1 MKDFKDTA
9 QREPSSSRWMRLRV
23 ALVGVAFVAALGG
36 ALSRAVYLQIFDS
49 QRMLSMAQDQ
59 YLREVEIPARRG
71 DIFDRRGTPLAQS
84 VEVDSIWID
93 PSEQE
98 DLPRTSKLLAKA
110 LSLDGN
116 ELLRRMGKARRFAWI
131 KRKVRPDEVAK
142 VKALNLRGIGFTRE
156 PRRFYPQK
164 ELAAHVLGMVGTD
177 GHGLDGLELA
187 FEDELSGEK
196 SQQAG
201 YRDARGRKLLV
212 DGLVDPLGQ
221 QGAAITLTIDRHLQ
235 YLAEKALGQAVT
247 DSKAH
252 AGKVVVLD
260 PATGE
265 ILALANHPRFNPNAP
280 TANGRDFLRNRA
292 ALDAFEPGST
302 TKPMVVAAAL
312 ESGAIKATDIFFCEN
327 GSFDIGRNTI
337 HDTKPHGW
345 LGPGKIL
352 QVSSNI
358 GMTKIATELGRER
371 LVDYHQRFGFG
382 EKVGLALPGEGRGSV
397 PFPRADVSLA
407 TQSFG
412 QGLSMT
418 AVQLAAAY
426 GALAN
431 DGVLMRPFLVSKVV
445 DPDAVVLLE
454 NKPTEV
460 RRVVSARTARQV
472 VSMLEGVATPEGTAP
487 RARLDGYPVAG
498 KTGTAQK
505 ADPVARGYSDKRI
518 ASFAGIV
525 PADDPRLVI
534 LVVIDEPKTDV
545 YGGLVAAPAFREI
558 AEGAMTYLGVPPR
571 GPVKQPVAA
580 AEVSRTGGAAS
591 ERVALDAQ
599 VGADAT
605 IADAIT
611 EKFEPGAVA
620 VPDVRGKVGRDAISL
635 LLGAALEPRLMGSG
649 RVVSQTPVAGARV
662 QKGAKVTI
670 QLAARP

>member
-1 MKDFKDTA
+1 MKDFKDKA
-9 QREPSSSRWMRLRV
+9 EREGPSSSRWLRV
-23 ALVGVAFVAALGG
+23 RVAIVGFAFVGALG
-36 ALSRAVYLQIFDS
+36 AAFTRAVYLQIFERE
-49 QRMLSMAQDQ
+49 RMLGLAQDQ

-93 PSEQE
+93 PSLEP
-98 DLPRTSKLLAKA
+98 DLKKSSRGLAKA
-110 LSLDGN
+110 LGLDA
-116 ELLRRMGKARRFAWI
+116 EDLHRKLAKARRFAWV

-142 VKALNLRGIGFTRE
+142 VKALGLPGIGFSKE

-164 ELAAHVLGMVGTD
+164 ELGAHVLGMVGTD

-196 SQQAG
+196 ASLSG

-212 DGLVDPLGQ
+212 DGVVDPSQ
-221 QGAAITLTIDRHLQ
+221 RQGASITLTVDRHLQ
-235 YLAEKALGQAVT
+235 YLAEKALAQAVT
-247 DSKAH
+247 EAKAV
-252 AGKVVVLD
+252 AGKAVVLD
-260 PATGE
+260 PRSGE
-265 ILALANHPRFNPNAP
+265 LLALANYPRFNPNAP
-280 TANGRDFLRNRA
+280 TTQKKDFLRNRA

-302 TKPMVVAAAL
+302 TKAMVVAAAL
-312 ESGAIKATDIFFCEN
+312 ESGAVKPSDIFFCEN
-327 GSFDIGRNTI
+327 GAFDIGRHTI

-345 LGPGKIL
+345 LPPAKIL

-358 GMTKIATELGRER
+358 GMTKIASVLGRER
-371 LVDYHQRFGFG
+371 LVEYHQRFGFG

-397 PFPRADVSLA
+397 PFPKAEVALA

-431 DGVLMRPFLVSKVV
+431 GGVLMRPFLVSKVV
-445 DPDAVVLLE
+445 DPDGVVLLE

-460 RRVVSARTARQV
+460 RRVVSARTAQQV
-472 VSMLEGVATPEGTAP
+472 VSMLEGVVTPEGTAP
-487 RARLDGYPVAG
+487 KAYLDGYRVAG

-545 YGGLVAAPAFREI
+545 YGGLVAAPAFRDI

-571 GPVKQPVAA
+571 GPMKAKLA
-580 AEVSRTGGAAS
+580 SAGGAAGAQQTW
-591 ERVALDAQ
+591 VAQSAVAVSTDD
-599 VGADAT
+599 GAAE
-605 IADAIT
+605 AIT
-611 EKFEPGAVA
+611 EKIEPGEVS
-620 VPDVRGKVGRDAISL
+620 VPDVRGKAGRDAVFS
-635 LLGAALEPRLMGSG
+635 LLGAALEPRLVGSG
-649 RVVSQTPVAGARV
+649 RVVTQSPAAGARV
-662 QKGAKVTI
+662 QRGAKVTI